1 MAVTDTYFFLA
12 GEVPLT

>member
-1 MAVTDTYFFLA
+1 MTVTDTYFFLA